1 MGSDKSQKTSP
12 RQAPNYKWN
21 ERLFKD
27 GKELF
32 PGLLA
37 SVTVAIAAQFLS
49 NHYGGPTML
58 FALLLGMGFH
68 FLSEDKVCACGIEF
82 ASKKIL
88 QFGVGLL
95 GLGVTIDQVKTVGWG
110 VFGIVFASVI
120 VTMASG
126 PLIARAINR
135 GWRLGLLTGGAVAIC
150 GASAALA
157 IASVLPKNKFSERNT
172 IFTIISVTTLSTI
185 AMIGYPIIVKLLEMD
200 DISAG
205 IFIGATIHD
214 VAQVVGAGYSISE
227 QAGDT
232 ATLVKL
238 LRVAMLIPVVL
249 ILSIIFRNDSTVG
262 DSRRLPVPLFVI
274 GFVALVVF
282 GSSEWFPTTVRSSLL
297 DLSRWCLVV
306 SISAIG
312 MKTALKSLK
321 DVGGQAILL
330 ICLETIILASVV
342 LGVLL
347 APKFF

>member
-1 MGSDKSQKTSP
+1 MIFRKKINSTLTHKS
-12 RQAPNYKWN
+12 KWK
-21 ERLFKD
+21 ERLFNN
-27 GKELF
+27 GRSLF
-32 PGLLA
+32 PGVLA
-37 SVTVAIAAQFLS
+37 TVTVAIAAKFLS

-68 FLSEDKVCACGIEF
+68 FLSEDTVCSHGIEF

-95 GLGVTIDQVKTVGWG
+95 GLGITMDQVTTVGWS
-110 VFGIVFASVI
+110 VLGIVLASVVI
-120 VTMASG
+120 TMASG
-126 PLIARAINR
+126 PLIAKIINR

-157 IASVLPKNKFSERNT
+157 IASVLPKNQFSERNT
-172 IFTIISVTTLSTI
+172 IFTVICVTTLSTI
-185 AMIGYPIIVKLLEMD
+185 AMIGYPIVVKMLEMD
-200 DISAG
+200 DVSAG

-214 VAQVVGAGYSISE
+214 VAQVVAAGYSISE

-238 LRVAMLIPVVL
+238 LRVAMLIPIVL
-249 ILSIIFRNDSTVG
+249 TLSIIFRNDPTVG
-262 DSRRLPVPLFVI
+262 DGRRLPVPLFII
-274 GFVALVVF
+274 GFVILVIF
-282 GSSEWFPTTVRSSLL
+282 GSTEWFPDTFKSSIL

-321 DVGGQAILL
+321 EVGGQAILL
-330 ICLETIILASVV
+330 ICLETIILAV
-342 LGVLL
+342 LVLSIL
-347 APKFF
+347 ILPKFV

>member
-1 MGSDKSQKTSP
+1 
-12 RQAPNYKWN
+12 
-21 ERLFKD
+21 
-27 GKELF
+27 
-32 PGLLA
+32 
-37 SVTVAIAAQFLS
+37 
-49 NHYGGPTML
+49 
-58 FALLLGMGFH
+58 
-68 FLSEDKVCACGIEF
+68 
-82 ASKKIL
+82 
-88 QFGVGLL
+88 L
-95 GLGVTIDQVKTVGWG
+95 GLGITIDQVKTMGWE
-110 VFGIVFASVI
+110 VFGTDFVSVA

-126 PLIARAINR
+126 PLIARTINR

-172 IFTIISVTTLSTI
+172 IFTIILVTTLSTI
-185 AMIGYPIIVKLLEMD
+185 AMVGYPIIVKLLEMD
-200 DISAG
+200 DVSAG

-249 ILSIIFRNDSTVG
+249 ILSIIFRDDTTVG
-262 DSRRLPVPLFVI
+262 DGRRLPVPLFVI
-274 GFVALVVF
+274 GFVALVF
-282 GSSEWFPTTVRSSLL
+282 LGSTDWFPTIVKSSLL

-321 DVGGQAILL
+321 DVGGHAILL
-330 ICLETIILASVV
+330 ICLETIILAALV
-342 LGVLL
+342 LGILL
-347 APKFF
+347 APNIF